1 MIDIENLN
9 IENDVQIDKFNLDSE
24 CISLPGLYLGY
35 AEAARQ
41 AKSFVSEKSDML
53 KVVLAERQLAIRE
66 QCANEGKKVTE
77 GVIAAMVDCDPDV
90 VQARKD
96 LREAESVSTRLSVAV
111 ASMEI
116 KKSEVDN
123 LVKLHCNQIYA
134 STSVNTTGYN
144 QSEVNS
150 EQYRKGMTPLPERK

>member
-9 IENDVQIDKFNLDSE
+9 IENDVQIDKYNLDSE

-77 GVIAAMVDCDPDV
+77 GIIAAMVDCDPDV
-90 VQARKD
+90 IQARKD
-96 LREAESVSTRLSVAV
+96 LREAEAVATRLNVAV
-111 ASMEI
+111 TSMEI

-123 LVKLHCNQIYA
+123 LVKLHCNQIYV
-134 STSVNTTGYN
+134 STGANTNGYN
-144 QSEVNS
+144 QADVNS
-150 EQYRKGMTPLPERK
+150 EMYRKTMNPLPNKN